1 MVTETLV
8 KETLAGEMIAAGTD
22 LIARLDK
29 AGFSVFAALWL
40 YVPESETWRL
50 IIASPAVRLDG
61 PKKAY
66 KKIQSVLARAP
77 MAIPRIALNDVT
89 VLDSKDTFISLLKAA
104 IQTDNGISGIR
115 LIKTAINGL
124 FIEDAYIYR
133 MM

>member
-8 KETLAGEMIAAGTD
+8 KEALGSEMIVAGAD

-29 AGFSVFAALWL
+29 AGFSVFAAFWF

-50 IIASPAVRLDG
+50 IIASPEVRLDG

-66 KKIQSVLARAP
+66 KKIQSVLARMP
-77 MAIPRIALNDVT
+77 IEMRRIALNEIT
-89 VLDSKDTFISLLKAA
+89 VIDSKDPFISSLKTG
-104 IQTDNGISGIR
+104 IQTDKGISGIR

-133 MM
+133 MI

>member
-8 KETLAGEMIAAGTD
+8 KEALVSEMVLAGTD

-50 IIASPAVRLDG
+50 VIARPEVRLDG

-66 KKIQSVLARAP
+66 KKIQSVLARMP
-77 MAIPRIALNDVT
+77 VDKPRIALNDIT
-89 VLDSKDTFISLLKAA
+89 VLDSKDSFISSLKAG
-104 IQTDNGISGIR
+104 IQTDIRISGIR
-115 LIKTAINGL
+115 LVKTAINGL